1 MAMVQSP
8 LFWVKQRS
16 SAAQGIEAVTEGT
29 RHVTRHILVATDG
42 SDTAQKAVTLAAELA
57 AKFDVP
63 LTVGHVLQY
72 GRHADGDGAHGR
84 GWNTSSMR

>member
-29 RHVTRHILVATDG
+29 
-42 SDTAQKAVTLAAELA
+42 DT
-57 AKFDVP
+57 
-63 LTVGHVLQY
+63 
-72 GRHADGDGAHGR
+72 
-84 GWNTSSMR
+84 